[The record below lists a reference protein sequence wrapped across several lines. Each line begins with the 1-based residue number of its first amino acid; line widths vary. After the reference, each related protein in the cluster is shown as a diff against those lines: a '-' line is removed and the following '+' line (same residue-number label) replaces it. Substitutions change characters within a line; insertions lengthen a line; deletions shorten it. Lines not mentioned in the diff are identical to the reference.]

1 MKIISNKRYK
11 ELLDYENKY
20 RLLTGQ
26 TVTFCTGEKSRYKA
40 LLSMEKEEIVYR
52 YFDLHNAYIRL
63 SKKIIGDENNDKSN
77 IWKRL

>member
-26 TVTFCTGEKSRYKA
+26 IVTFCTGERSKYKT

-52 YFDLHNAYIRL
+52 YFDLYNAYVQL
-63 SKKIIGDENNDKSN
+63 SRKLGDKK
-77 IWKRL
+77 

>member
-11 ELLDYENKY
+11 ELLDYESKY

-26 TVTFCTGEKSRYKA
+26 TVTFCTGERSKYKA

-52 YFDLHNAYIRL
+52 YFNLYNTYIQLLR
-63 SKKIIGDENNDKSN
+63 NN
-77 IWKRL
+77 RR

>member
-1 MKIISNKRYK
+1 MKILSNKRYK

-26 TVTFCTGEKSRYKA
+26 IVTFCSGERSRYKA

-52 YFDLHNAYIRL
+52 YFDLYNAYIRL
-63 SKKIIGDENNDKSN
+63 SKKIIGDDKE
-77 IWKRL
+77 

>member
-11 ELLDYENKY
+11 ELLDYESKY

-26 TVTFCTGEKSRYKA
+26 TVTFCTGARSRYKA

-52 YFDLHNAYIRL
+52 YFNLYNAYVQL
-63 SKKIIGDENNDKSN
+63 SRKLGDDK
-77 IWKRL
+77 

>member
-26 TVTFCTGEKSRYKA
+26 TITFYTGEKSKYKA
-40 LLSMEKEEIVYR
+40 LLSMEKEEIVHR
-52 YFDLHNAYIRL
+52 YFDLYSAYARL
-63 SKKIIGDENNDKSN
+63 SRKIGDDKE
-77 IWKRL
+77 

>member
-11 ELLDYENKY
+11 KLLDYENKY

-26 TVTFCTGEKSRYKA
+26 TFTFCTGARSKYKA

-52 YFDLHNAYIRL
+52 YFDLYNAYVQL
-63 SKKIIGDENNDKSN
+63 SRNN
-77 IWKRL
+77 RR